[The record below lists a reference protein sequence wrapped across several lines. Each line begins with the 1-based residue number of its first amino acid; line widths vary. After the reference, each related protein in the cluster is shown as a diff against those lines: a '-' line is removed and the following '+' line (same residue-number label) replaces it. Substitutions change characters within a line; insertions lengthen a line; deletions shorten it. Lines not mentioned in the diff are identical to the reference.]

1 MVAIKIE
8 KVNGFLVPHVIAG
21 KLPRTLTNFPGQLP
35 DARMTDTGNY
45 LSVLVRL
52 LDFCKQ
58 NPGDYS
64 KYRMFL
70 GQDEALFVKESE
82 V

>member
-8 KVNGFLVPHVIAG
+8 LVNGFLVPHVVAG
-21 KLPRTLTNFPGQLP
+21 KLPRFLTNFPGQLP
-35 DARMTDTGNY
+35 DARMTPAGNY
-45 LSVLVRL
+45 LTTLVKI

-70 GQDEALFVKESE
+70 GENEALFVKESE